1 MRSLYAM
8 EKSRYTVPM
17 HKAAAHF
24 KKTDPILFK
33 AIKSTK
39 WQVLH
44 RDTDLFAGLC
54 RIVCG
59 QQVSTKAAAAIY
71 ARFASLF
78 SHNTPTPKKALTR
91 TPEELKS
98 AGLSRSKALSILD
111 IAAKVNE
118 RSIDLQKIDTLTDAE
133 VKEMLIAARG
143 IGPWSA
149 EMFLIF
155 HLGREDVFSAG
166 DYGLLVAIMRLYKKR
181 KLPTREAA
189 EKLARTWAPYRSY
202 ACRILWETLDN
213 TPASA

>member
-1 MRSLYAM
+1 
-8 EKSRYTVPM
+8 M

-24 KKTDPILFK
+24 KKVDPILFS

-39 WQVLH
+39 WQTLG
-44 RDTDLFAGLC
+44 RDSDLFAGLC

-71 ARFASLF
+71 KRFESLF
-78 SHNTPTPKKALTR
+78 TKNTPTPKKVLTLSVEDLR
-91 TPEELKS
+91 T
-98 AGLSRSKALSILD
+98 AGLSRSKALSVLD
-111 IAAKVNE
+111 IAARVEAGEINLKGIDALPNE
-118 RSIDLQKIDTLTDAE
+118 E
-133 VKEMLIAARG
+133 VAQMLVAARG

-189 EKLARTWAPYRSY
+189 EKLSKKWAPYRSY
-202 ACRILWETLDN
+202 ACRILWESLDN
-213 TPASA
+213 TPE